1 MDNKIVGQLF
11 FFTRVELVIED
22 KTVRKQ
28 VRLGSVW
35 CEQPE
40 CNEKLEEFR
49 GLNYWVKPSEIFAEF
64 VYREYL

>member
-1 MDNKIVGQLF
+1 MDKIVGQLM
-11 FFTRVELVIED
+11 FFTRVELVQDSKII
-22 KTVRKQ
+22 RKR
-28 VRLGSVW
+28 VRLGSIW
-35 CEQPE
+35 CAQPE

>member
-22 KTVRKQ
+22 KMVRRR

-49 GLNYWVKPSEIFAEF
+49 SVNHWVKSNEIFAEF
-64 VYREYL
+64 VYREFL